1 MTDKTTNHSTL
12 MPKNGHQMAVY
23 KLSLLIALI
32 TSATFSL
39 PVAAKMYKWVDDK
52 GTTHYGE
59 TIPPEFAGKDRVE
72 LNKEGRVVKKIGVLT
87 AEEQRAKKEAEAQK
101 LAEEKIAID
110 QKRHDAT
117 LTNTYSNVAEIDLA
131 RKRNLQQVEA
141 RITNN
146 QSQLKMANDNLLGL
160 QQEVAKRIKANKP
173 VLDSLQEDILQS
185 QAQVDKLQKNL
196 DKSLAEKAVVEAR
209 FDADKARYKEL
220 TNKQ

>member
-1 MTDKTTNHSTL
+1 MTDKTTTQSTV
-12 MPKNGHQMAVY
+12 MPKNVHQVAVY
-23 KLSLLIALI
+23 KSSLLIAFI
-32 TSATFSL
+32 VSAAFSL

-87 AEEQRAKKEAEAQK
+87 TEEQRAKKEAEAQK
-101 LAEEKIAID
+101 RAEEKIAID

-146 QSQLKMANDNLLGL
+146 QSQLKMSNDNLLSL
-160 QQEVAKRIKANKP
+160 QQEAEKRIKANKP
-173 VLDSLQEDILQS
+173 VPDSLQEDILQS

-196 DKSLAEKAVVEAR
+196 DKSLAEKAAVEAR
-209 FDADKARYKEL
+209 FDADKVRYKEL
-220 TNKQ
+220 TNK